1 MDTLPRALTIAGS
14 DSGGGAG
21 IQADLKTFTA
31 LQVYGMSAVTA
42 VTAQNTVGVQAI
54 HRLPAELVVE
64 QIYSV
69 CDDIGVDAAKTG
81 MLGDRAIV
89 EAVAVAVRDRHVPH
103 LVIDPVMI
111 SKGGDP
117 LLQPEAQAALKRH
130 LLPLAEVVT
139 PNLPEAMAILGLD
152 HQPVTLDEQ
161 REAARRLHALGPA
174 WVVVK
179 GGHGEGDQVVD
190 VAYDGQAFLELRRP
204 RIQTRHT
211 HGTGCTFSAAIT
223 AHLAKGWPVP
233 ASLEAARD
241 FIQWAIEHAPGFGA
255 GHGPTNHLYFLH
267 EPATHGRNPCIH
279 EGRR

>member
-31 LQVYGMSAVTA
+31 LQVYGMSALTA
-42 VTAQNTVGVQAI
+42 VTAQNTVGVQAVQL
-54 HRLPAELVVE
+54 LPPELVVE
-64 QIYSV
+64 QIYAV

-103 LVIDPVMI
+103 LVVDPVMM
-111 SKGGDP
+111 SKGGAP
-117 LLQPEAQAALKRH
+117 LLHADAQHALKRD

-139 PNLPEAMAILGLD
+139 PNLPEAMALLGLD
-152 HQPVTLDEQ
+152 HEPATLDEQ
-161 REAARRLHALGPA
+161 QEAARRLHDLGPS

-190 VAYDGQAFLELRRP
+190 VAYDGRALLELRRP
-204 RIQTRHT
+204 RLQTRHT
-211 HGTGCTFSAAIT
+211 HGTGCTFSAAIA

-233 ASLEAARD
+233 AALEAARD
-241 FIQWAIEHAPGFGA
+241 LIQWGIAHAPGLGS
-255 GHGPTNHLYFLH
+255 GHGPTNHLYFL
-267 EPATHGRNPCIH
+267 A